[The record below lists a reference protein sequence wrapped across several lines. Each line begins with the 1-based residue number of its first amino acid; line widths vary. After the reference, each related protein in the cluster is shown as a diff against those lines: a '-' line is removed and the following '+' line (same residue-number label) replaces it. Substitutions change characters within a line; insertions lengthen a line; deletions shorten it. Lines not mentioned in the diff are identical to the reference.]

1 MHKTDSDPSFRMFLI
16 GMASAVLLIMLI
28 MLIVTGVFLL
38 PPTTEPKST
47 MGWKYRIEG
56 NVRTAKGPH
65 PTIAYVD
72 SYRVEGDSISWENS
86 NGTQLHISPIRIDT
100 LR

>member
-1 MHKTDSDPSFRMFLI
+1 MLKTDSDPSFRMFLI

-28 MLIVTGVFLL
+28 VMI
-38 PPTTEPKST
+38 PPPPPPKST

-72 SYRVEGDSISWENS
+72 SFSVEGDTISWKNS
-86 NGTQLHISPIRIDT
+86 NGSSLKMAHTHIDT
-100 LR
+100 LK

>member
-1 MHKTDSDPSFRMFLI
+1 MLKTDTDPSFRMFLI
-16 GMASAVLLIMLI
+16 GMSSAVLLI

-38 PPTTEPKST
+38 PPPPPPKST
-47 MGWKYRIEG
+47 LGWKYRIEG

-72 SYRVEGDSISWENS
+72 SFRVEGDSISWENS